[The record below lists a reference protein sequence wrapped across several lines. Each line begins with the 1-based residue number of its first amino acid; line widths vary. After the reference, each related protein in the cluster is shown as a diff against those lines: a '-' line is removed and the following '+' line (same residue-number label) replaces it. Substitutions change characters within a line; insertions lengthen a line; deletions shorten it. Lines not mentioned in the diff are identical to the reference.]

1 MRERTLELPRGL
13 LDVGQRELIRL
24 RARVRGP
31 EDGDSFRHALA
42 SAAADAAGPGVAA
55 SAPVLERMKF
65 AVFSLVAGTLVA
77 VPARYALATPPG
89 AAPAPVRPT
98 VRDDQA
104 ASRDAERF
112 RLGALGGVGFPA
124 PLSLEALARID
135 RVVAIGAEYGALP
148 ATNVAG
154 VRTTLTSVAA
164 DVRVFPLRGAFFVG
178 AAVGHQNLDLSATMS
193 LPMLG
198 AMPESMAYDE
208 WFVDPRIGLLWR
220 WGFGLSIGMDVGVQL
235 PISSSMSTTLPQ
247 EALARA
253 STIPGAA
260 RAESAVRWLG
270 AGALPTIDLL
280 QLGLLF

>member
-1 MRERTLELPRGL
+1 
-13 LDVGQRELIRL
+13 
-24 RARVRGP
+24 
-31 EDGDSFRHALA
+31 
-42 SAAADAAGPGVAA
+42 
-55 SAPVLERMKF
+55 MKF
-65 AVFSLVAGTLVA
+65 VVFSLVAGALVA
-77 VPARYALATPPG
+77 VPARYALATPPD

-124 PLSLEALARID
+124 PLSLEALAKID
-135 RVVAIGAEYGALP
+135 RIVAIGAEYGALP
-148 ATNVAG
+148 ATTVAG

-178 AAVGHQNLDLSATMS
+178 AAFGHQNLDLSATIT

-198 AMPESMAYDE
+198 AMPESMTYDE
-208 WFVDPRIGLLWR
+208 WFVDPRIGFLWR
-220 WGFGLSIGMDVGVQL
+220 FSFGLTIGMDAGVQL
-235 PISSSMSTTLPQ
+235 PISSSMSTTVPKVM
-247 EALARA
+247 LARA
-253 STIPGAA
+253 ANYPDAERAA
-260 RAESAVRWLG
+260 SAVRWLG